1 MHLNTLLRIKC
12 VVTVMSE
19 GKAARNE
26 KRIDISIRLDDKIK
40 IMRKAG
46 KMGVSV
52 SRLMV
57 MAALDYEPNCVI
69 R

>member
-1 MHLNTLLRIKC
+1 
-12 VVTVMSE
+12 MSE